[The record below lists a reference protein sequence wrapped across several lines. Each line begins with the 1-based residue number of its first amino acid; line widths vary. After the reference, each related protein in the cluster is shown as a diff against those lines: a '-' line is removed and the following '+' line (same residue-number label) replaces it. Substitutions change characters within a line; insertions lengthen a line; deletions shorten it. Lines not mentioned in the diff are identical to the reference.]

1 MAGQAQRGAGQK
13 GGRGQGQLPRCM
25 HRCMDRGVLLDV
37 TLGADCQ
44 TALFRLKGRKQQQ
57 QPKAPRKGGKTG
69 FGFPYQIVSC
79 YYIIVTSYLRGLV
92 DLERELGATHS
103 GAALF

>member
-1 MAGQAQRGAGQK
+1 MLSRQRFLFAVH
-13 GGRGQGQLPRCM
+13 LIS
-25 HRCMDRGVLLDV
+25 VLLDA

-44 TALFRLKGRKQQQ
+44 TALFKLKGRKQQQ
-57 QPKAPRKGGKTG
+57 QSKPPRKGGKTG

-92 DLERELGATHS
+92 DLEGELEQHT
-103 GAALF
+103 AAQPFF